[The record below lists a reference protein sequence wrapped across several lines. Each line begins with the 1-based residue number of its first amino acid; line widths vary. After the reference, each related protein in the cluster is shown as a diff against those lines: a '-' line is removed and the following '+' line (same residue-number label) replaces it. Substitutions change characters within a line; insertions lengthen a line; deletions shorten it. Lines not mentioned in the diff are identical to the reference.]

1 MNVLGLIAGNSRY
14 YWGWWRNGQLKR
26 TWHTPWHSPTATWA
40 QNHCTW
46 PVYVVSPVPAQ
57 VQMWHAYPHVQVMTL
72 SDIPLPGVYPTLGVD
87 RALAAWGARRLYGT
101 PVLVIDAGTAISI
114 NAVDAQGQFMGGAIL
129 PGLALQCKSLHQG
142 TGALPLVNW
151 PETLPPLWAKDTVQA
166 MQSGMAYTLLA
177 GLRLYLTQWIGQ
189 VVVTGGDGAW
199 LWQHLQDEAANLIWE
214 PDLLLRALGELIPR
228 TENIHITAGTGRP
241 DPIPRPIYIRGDR
254 NA

>member
-1 MNVLGLIAGNSRY
+1 VNVLGLIAGNSRY
-14 YWGWWRNGQLKR
+14 HWGWWRNGQLKR
-26 TWHTPWHSPTATWA
+26 TWHTPWHSPTTTWA

-57 VQMWHAYPHVQVMTL
+57 VQLWHAYPHVRVITL
-72 SDIPLPGVYPTLGVD
+72 SDIPLPGVYATLGVD
-87 RALAAWGARRLYGT
+87 RALAAWGACRLYGT
-101 PVLVIDAGTAISI
+101 PVLVIDAGTAISL

-177 GLRLYLTQWIGQ
+177 GLRFYLTQWAGQ

-199 LWQHLQDEAANLIWE
+199 LWQHLQYEAANLIWE

-241 DPIPRPIYIRGDR
+241 DPIPCPIHIRGNR
-254 NA
+254 NS